1 MTGRTR
7 QLRIASAARLRS
19 IRSVLRK
26 RRDNQSAGS
35 RSSATGSKECTYDR
49 ITHVEGLALLCSPTP
64 RNESGLPGTQLLN
77 STLAGM
83 LSSST
88 STGATSRSR
97 SGCPRGARWSST
109 SHRMPPRRA
118 TDHARGRSLGTASE
132 RAHDCRHVFAVTAVR
147 AGVPLGELRELL
159 GHSSLVMVLRYARH
173 VPANVTELAKSRLEA
188 FLAEG
193 ERGHARG
200 HGLGA

>member
-19 IRSVLRK
+19 IRSVLR
-26 RRDNQSAGS
+26 RRRGNQSAGS

-132 RAHDCRHVFAVTAVR
+132 RAAAACPKGLHDTAVIGPQTIAQRGRTRPLPRTPLSIRGPALR
-147 AGVPLGELRELL
+147 ALQRSQETRSLLRERHWVKAVR
-159 GHSSLVMVLRYARH
+159 GSLA
-173 VPANVTELAKSRLEA
+173 
-188 FLAEG
+188 
-193 ERGHARG
+193 
-200 HGLGA
+200 

>member
-1 MTGRTR
+1 MTGPTR

-35 RSSATGSKECTYDR
+35 RSSATGSNECTYGR

-64 RNESGLPGTQLLN
+64 RNESGLPGTRLLN
-77 STLAGM
+77 STRAGM

-118 TDHARGRSLGTASE
+118 TDHTRGRSLGTASE
-132 RAHDCRHVFAVTAVR
+132 RAAAACHKGPQR
-147 AGVPLGELRELL
+147 AGMRARANSLSYANRAGGHRDRRRRNERDRAQCEVTGITVLL
-159 GHSSLVMVLRYARH
+159 STAHRAG
-173 VPANVTELAKSRLEA
+173 
-188 FLAEG
+188 
-193 ERGHARG
+193 
-200 HGLGA
+200 

>member
-1 MTGRTR
+1 MVDSLRIRAARPDDVEPLTAIRREAILTLSSEEGGGGDARVTGRTR

-26 RRDNQSAGS
+26 RRDNQSDGS
-35 RSSATGSKECTYDR
+35 RSSATESKECTYDR
-49 ITHVEGLALLCSPTP
+49 ITYVEGLALLCSPTP

-132 RAHDCRHVFAVTAVR
+132 RAAAACHKGPQRTGTCV
-147 AGVPLGELRELL
+147 
-159 GHSSLVMVLRYARH
+159 
-173 VPANVTELAKSRLEA
+173 
-188 FLAEG
+188 
-193 ERGHARG
+193 
-200 HGLGA
+200 